1 MNKNLLWYD
10 RAAVEWTGALPLG
23 NGRLGAMQFGGA
35 GLEEFQL
42 NEDTLWSGGP
52 YNPANDKARDAW
64 PKVQDLVFQGR
75 YKDADKLINETMMA
89 RPIKQMSYQPAGNL
103 FIATGHDG
111 EIADYRRELD
121 INRAVSKVS
130 YTHDGVTYQRES
142 FISAVDQVLAV
153 KFTAGDD
160 VKLDLRL
167 RLESEQPGEARSDA
181 NGITFTGRNR
191 DAEGIEA
198 KLRFAMHADVLG
210 GDISPDSDGS
220 LRVSGT
226 GEFIILLDMATS
238 FVRFDDVSGDPEAL
252 LSARR
257 KKRQGKSWD
266 QLRADHIQEYQSWF
280 DRLDID
286 LGTTE
291 QAQKPTAQ
299 RIAEFAQSDDPALAA
314 LYLQYGRYLMISSS
328 RPGTQPANL
337 QGIWNKETNPPWG
350 SKYTVN
356 INLEMNYW
364 LPDPANLAECFSPL
378 ITLLEEVAETGAE
391 WAKAHYGARGWVLHH
406 NTDIWRAA
414 GPVDGAEWGMWPMG
428 GAWLCAQ
435 LWDHAAYAGFEPD
448 LVQRI
453 YPLIKGSAQFLLDY
467 MTIDPNTGELVTN
480 PSNSPENIH
489 PFGTTIVA
497 GPAMDNQIT
506 RDLFAAVIEA
516 SEILGSD
523 AAFAEEVRVARE
535 KLAPDRIGEEG
546 QLQEW
551 REDWDMGAPERDH
564 RHVSHLYG
572 LYPGFQINP
581 DETPELTA
589 AARRSLEI
597 RGDNATGWGI
607 GWRINLW
614 ARLRDGNHAHDVLTL
629 LLSPERSYDNLFDAH
644 PPFQIDGN
652 FGGAVGII
660 EMLVQSRPGEIRL
673 LPALP
678 ANWPDGRLKGV
689 RTRCGVELDFSWQN
703 GQVVDCRMRGRNGE
717 IRLHA
722 NGLEHQVTVSGG
734 SAQISAN
741 QLH

>member
-10 RAAVEWTGALPLG
+10 RAAVEWTEALPLG
-23 NGRLGAMQFGGA
+23 NGRLGAMQFGGP

-52 YNPANDKARDAW
+52 YNPANEKARSAW
-64 PKVQDLVFQGR
+64 PKVQELVFQKR
-75 YKDADKLINETMMA
+75 YEDADKLIGETMMA
-89 RPIKQMSYQPAGNL
+89 RPIKQMSYQPAGDL
-103 FIATGHDG
+103 LIETGHNG
-111 EIADYRRELD
+111 EVADYRRELD
-121 INRAVSKVS
+121 IERAVSSVS
-130 YTHDGVTYQRES
+130 YTSDGTTYQRES

-153 KFTAGDD
+153 KFTAGNDE
-160 VKLDLRL
+160 KLDLRI
-167 RLESEQPGEARSDA
+167 RLESEQPGKAIADGS
-181 NGITFTGRNR
+181 GISYSGHNQG
-191 DAEGIEA
+191 AEGIEA
-198 KLRFAMHADVLG
+198 KLRFAMRADVLG
-210 GDISPDSDGS
+210 GEINAETDGA
-220 LRVSGT
+220 LRVSGK
-226 GEFIILLDMATS
+226 GEVVILLDIATS
-238 FVRFDDVSGDPEAL
+238 FRRFDDVSGDPEAL

-257 KKRQGKSWD
+257 EQRANKSWD
-266 QLRADHIQEYQSWF
+266 QLLTDHVKEYQSWF
-280 DRLDID
+280 ERLDID
-286 LGTTE
+286 LGSTD
-291 QAQKPTAQ
+291 QAEKPTVQ
-299 RIAEFAQSDDPALAA
+299 RIAEFAQSDDPSLAA

-364 LPDPANLAECFSPL
+364 LPDPANLAECFLPL
-378 ITLLEEVAETGAE
+378 IMLVEEVSETGAE
-391 WAKAHYGARGWVLHH
+391 MAKAHYGARGWVLHH

-414 GPVDGAEWGMWPMG
+414 APIDGPQWGMWPMG
-428 GAWLCAQ
+428 GAWLCVQ
-435 LWDHAAYAGFEPD
+435 LWDHAAFAGFNRS
-448 LVQRI
+448 LVERI
-453 YPLIKGSAQFLLDY
+453 YPLIKGAAEFLLDY
-467 MTIDPNTGELVTN
+467 MTVDPETGELVTN

-506 RDLFAAVIEA
+506 RDLFAAAIEA
-516 SEILGSD
+516 AEMLGTD
-523 AAFAEEVRVARE
+523 AAFAEEVRAARE
-535 KLAPDRIGEEG
+535 KLAADQIGAEG

-551 REDWDMGAPERDH
+551 REDWDMDAPERDH

-572 LYPGFQINP
+572 LYPGFQINLDDTP
-581 DETPELTA
+581 DLAA

-614 ARLRDGNHAHDVLTL
+614 ARLRDGNHTHDVLTL

-660 EMLVQSRPGEIRL
+660 EMLMQSRPGEIRL

-678 ANWPDGRLKGV
+678 SNWPNGRLKGV
-689 RTRCGVELDFSWQN
+689 RTRCGVELDISWQN
-703 GQVVDCRMRGRNGE
+703 GRVTECEVRGKDGVF
-717 IRLHA
+717 RLYA
-722 NGLEHQVTVSGG
+722 NGSVREATVEGG
-734 SAQISAN
+734 ATK
-741 QLH
+741 LDF